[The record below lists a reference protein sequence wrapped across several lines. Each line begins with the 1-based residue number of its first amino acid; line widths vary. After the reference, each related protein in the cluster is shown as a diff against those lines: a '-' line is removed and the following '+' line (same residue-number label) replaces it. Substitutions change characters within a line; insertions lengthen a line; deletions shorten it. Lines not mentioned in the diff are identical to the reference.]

1 MKLEKEFNEYLADM
15 AVLSIKISN
24 LHWNVV
30 GKNFLAVHKYTEA
43 EYEKAQE
50 RMDEVAELIRMF
62 GLVPASTMAEYLQL
76 AHVKEVP
83 SKQYTCAEVL
93 DTLLSDLELVR
104 KVATDLRNAAD
115 KEGWFSAVDLLEDH
129 VNDFNKQIWMIKAML
144 TE

>member
-83 SKQYTCAEVL
+83 SKQYTCAEVWTPCCL
-93 DTLLSDLELVR
+93 TLSSFVRLLPTCVTLLTKKAGSAPLIC
-104 KVATDLRNAAD
+104 LR
-115 KEGWFSAVDLLEDH
+115 
-129 VNDFNKQIWMIKAML
+129 IM
-144 TE
+144 